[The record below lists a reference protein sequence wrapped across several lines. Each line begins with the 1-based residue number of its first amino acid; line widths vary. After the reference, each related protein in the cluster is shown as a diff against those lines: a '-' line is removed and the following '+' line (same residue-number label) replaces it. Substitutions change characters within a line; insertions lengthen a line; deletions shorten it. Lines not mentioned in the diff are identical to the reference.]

1 MKQLL
6 TSLLLGLSV
15 LASAQN
21 DGIQYPFPYNPD
33 GNSDGY
39 ISLNDM
45 LDLLSVYGQEYPQSF
60 ATDTSRAVLN
70 LGRMGAHVCKRQ
82 AELAGRAWRVMTKQD
97 LYLFAEL
104 AVNTFTDDGFEYTWT
119 SSDFNGQM
127 VYTRFIDKP
136 ISELSTSVDYIVKSD
151 STVIFDV
158 QVEEQQ
164 TNGTIYLRSKYRCLI
179 VSEVKPEYE
188 FSYCITVSGGDFTTC
203 VTDKL
208 NDGWIPMPG
217 GTKNSPSQFY
227 QGFWRIVED

>member
-15 LASAQN
+15 LASAQG

-33 GNSDGY
+33 GNRDGY

-70 LGRMGAHVCKRQ
+70 LGQVGAHVCLRQ
-82 AELAGRAWRVMTKQD
+82 AKLAGRAWRVMTKQD
-97 LYLFAEL
+97 VYLFADL
-104 AVNTFTDDGFEYTWT
+104 AVNTFVDDEVASTWT
-119 SSDFNGQM
+119 YSVFNDQM
-127 VYTRFIDKP
+127 EVSQFYDRP
-136 ISELSTSVDYIVKSD
+136 ISDLSPSYDYIVKSD
-151 STVIFDV
+151 STVAFDV
-158 QVEEQQ
+158 QVNEQS
-164 TNGTIYLRSKYRCLI
+164 TNGTIYLRTKYRCLI
-179 VSEVKPEYE
+179 VSEVKPEFE
-188 FSYCITVSGGDFTTC
+188 FSYCNTGSGGDFTTC

-217 GTKNSPSQFY
+217 GTKNSASYYY